1 MSELEAWMKRLVAV
15 LVIAALGACSTPP
28 KLPQPTGQWVPVNH
42 PHIDAG
48 SNA

>member
-1 MSELEAWMKRLVAV
+1 MKRLVAV

-28 KLPQPTGQWVPVNH
+28 KPPQPTGQWVPVNH
-42 PHIDAG
+42 PHNDAG